1 METPHSARWEE
12 EEKEESDVE
21 RKTGRQL
28 ITIKITKSILII
40 ILTIATAQLQ
50 APTGLQRVM
59 VNKDWIC
66 IGLDTVGHT
75 VHSGHS
81 GQATLYRGTTRQ
93 KHV

>member
-1 METPHSARWEE
+1 MGGEGGRKRRILCG
-12 EEKEESDVE
+12 KED
-21 RKTGRQL
+21 RKVSQRLL